1 MDMSATAAVISVL
14 GVGLLGLLGYFL
26 QALRADIR
34 RLDGRI
40 DRLEVA
46 HREEMAALAT
56 AHREE
61 MAGIRETLGEIKEIL
76 ASHTATLAAH
86 GKQLER
92 VMGHGERIAA
102 SGGGALRGY
111 LSHRLDCPQ
120 WGRQASRRWATRG
133 TTTSRRA
140 SSIRYSTRYVPLR
153 ALHSP
158 SRSSRSATPTRRG
171 LSSIGPVINS
181 MTAAATGSGS
191 SCAMVV
197 AAGPATTIS

>member
-34 RLDGRI
+34 RLDSRI

-46 HREEMAALAT
+46 HREEMGALRRAHREEMDALGK

-61 MAGIRETLGEIKEIL
+61 MAGIREALGEIKAIL

-102 SGGGALRGY
+102 LEGAL
-111 LSHRLDCPQ
+111 SA
-120 WGRQASRRWATRG
+120 AS
-133 TTTSRRA
+133 
-140 SSIRYSTRYVPLR
+140 
-153 ALHSP
+153 
-158 SRSSRSATPTRRG
+158 
-171 LSSIGPVINS
+171 
-181 MTAAATGSGS
+181 
-191 SCAMVV
+191 
-197 AAGPATTIS
+197 

>member
-46 HREEMAALAT
+46 HREEMGALRGET
-56 AHREE
+56 AE
-61 MAGIRETLGEIKEIL
+61 IKETLGEIKAIL

-102 SGGGALRGY
+102 LEGAL
-111 LSHRLDCPQ
+111 S
-120 WGRQASRRWATRG
+120 A
-133 TTTSRRA
+133 
-140 SSIRYSTRYVPLR
+140 
-153 ALHSP
+153 P
-158 SRSSRSATPTRRG
+158 S
-171 LSSIGPVINS
+171 
-181 MTAAATGSGS
+181 
-191 SCAMVV
+191 
-197 AAGPATTIS
+197 

>member
-40 DRLEVA
+40 DGLEVA

-61 MAGIRETLGEIKEIL
+61 MTEIRKTLGEIKAIL

-92 VMGHGERIAA
+92 VMGHGERIATLE
-102 SGGGALRGY
+102 GAL
-111 LSHRLDCPQ
+111 SA
-120 WGRQASRRWATRG
+120 AS
-133 TTTSRRA
+133 
-140 SSIRYSTRYVPLR
+140 
-153 ALHSP
+153 
-158 SRSSRSATPTRRG
+158 
-171 LSSIGPVINS
+171 
-181 MTAAATGSGS
+181 
-191 SCAMVV
+191 
-197 AAGPATTIS
+197 

>member
-14 GVGLLGLLGYFL
+14 GVGMLGLLGYFL

-102 SGGGALRGY
+102 LEGAL
-111 LSHRLDCPQ
+111 SA
-120 WGRQASRRWATRG
+120 AS
-133 TTTSRRA
+133 
-140 SSIRYSTRYVPLR
+140 
-153 ALHSP
+153 
-158 SRSSRSATPTRRG
+158 
-171 LSSIGPVINS
+171 
-181 MTAAATGSGS
+181 
-191 SCAMVV
+191 
-197 AAGPATTIS
+197 